1 MLTIPQVPLLIPCQL
16 VRRNSPEEN
25 YILTLTGVKNLI
37 EQQNKIVEEIK
48 NYEKKDEKKVNSDKN
63 EAENL
68 NMSEFI
74 NSDKSQTPAISSAF
88 SANNLT
94 RSSSS
99 SMQTLRRILEI
110 EEWRRF
116 SEILD
121 FRMDTMFY

>member
-1 MLTIPQVPLLIPCQL
+1 M
-16 VRRNSPEEN
+16 RRSSPEED

-37 EQQNKIVEEIK
+37 EQQQKIVEEIK
-48 NYEKKDEKKVNSDKN
+48 KWDDEVNRNKS
-63 EAENL
+63 ENDSF
-68 NMSEFI
+68 NMSAKCDVKKFQ
-74 NSDKSQTPAISSAF
+74 KSQISEIQNNVT
-88 SANNLT
+88 ANSLVNVTNDLT

-121 FRMDTMFY
+121 LRLETMFSVSK

>member
-1 MLTIPQVPLLIPCQL
+1 M
-16 VRRNSPEEN
+16 
-25 YILTLTGVKNLI
+25 I
-37 EQQNKIVEEIK
+37 EQQQKIVEEIK
-48 NYEKKDEKKVNSDKN
+48 NYEKKGEKKVNIGQN
-63 EAENL
+63 EAEN
-68 NMSEFI
+68 I
-74 NSDKSQTPAISSAF
+74 NSDKSQTRGDNPAISAAF

-110 EEWRRF
+110 EEWRRY